1 MKNSTLW
8 TIVIVIIIIGVLAF
22 IFWGAKDQ
30 GNSSYDET
38 GVEAF
43 DQSISDGAVKISF
56 SSEDFGLATNAT
68 QILTEASVPPCSGD
82 FIYCVYYKGKAYN
95 GTNFE
100 SAGIRISK
108 RADLATESVCL
119 NTPPN
124 GYDNSVV
131 PNTLKPQAKVSTS
144 LFKDLSDSGA
154 GHLVVFSV
162 YRLFN
167 KAIGTSTTA
176 VPCYEFQ
183 TTIAKESASNNQSF
197 TDDEANKLNARMT
210 NMLKNIT
217 LNGDLGDIFP
227 PY

>member
-8 TIVIVIIIIGVLAF
+8 TVVIAIIIIGVLAF

-30 GNSSYDET
+30 NGSLYDKT
-38 GVEAF
+38 GVETY
-43 DQSISDGAVKISF
+43 DQSISDGTVKIEY
-56 SSEDFGLATNAT
+56 SSDDFGLATNAT
-68 QILTEASVPPCSGD
+68 QILTDATVPPCSGD
-82 FIYCVYYKGKAYN
+82 FSYCLYYKGKAYN

-108 RADLATESVCL
+108 RADLKTESVCL

-124 GYDNSVV
+124 GYDSSVV
-131 PNTLKPQAKVSTS
+131 PNTLKPQAKVSSS

-167 KAIGTSTTA
+167 KAVGTSTTA

-183 TTIAKESASNNQSF
+183 ATIAKTSATENQSF

-210 NMLKNIT
+210 SMLKNVVI
-217 LNGDLGDIFP
+217 NGDLGDVFA